1 MVLSAIEENYSQ
13 GKKIGSARVGR
24 SEDGLQ
30 FPIGVIREGVTQDS
44 CLSKALKEMRANRE
58 DIRQTASTK
67 AQVIRMSVLN
77 GVWLTCSDGISILS
91 LHLLGAFTLLPPGL
105 CL

>member
-1 MVLSAIEENYSQ
+1 MVLSVIEENYSQ

-44 CLSKALKEMRANRE
+44 RLSKALKEMREQIGR
-58 DIRQTASTK
+58 IYGRQ
-67 AQVIRMSVLN
+67 QVQR
-77 GVWLTCSDGISILS
+77 
-91 LHLLGAFTLLPPGL
+91 PG
-105 CL
+105 

>member
-44 CLSKALKEMRANRE
+44 RLSKALKEMREQIGR
-58 DIRQTASTK
+58 IYGRQ
-67 AQVIRMSVLN
+67 QVQR
-77 GVWLTCSDGISILS
+77 
-91 LHLLGAFTLLPPGL
+91 PG
-105 CL
+105 